1 MRIHDIINEAQEAPL
16 PRMPPGDPLLGDPNI
31 ARLIN
36 HYLSPAIW
44 PDAIKSSPYSPHS
57 FPESLLFQQIKPYW
71 DALARDLKPLAA
83 AENPDVNKMLAA
95 VKGRIPPVI
104 TKMGIGIPPEWEQ
117 RVAQQLAYDAKPGGW
132 TMRPPTATAVA
143 PAVPAAPTQSAEPA
157 PASDTGQLSSLQ

>member
-1 MRIHDIINEAQEAPL
+1 MRIKDIINEAQEAPL

-83 AENPDVNKMLAA
+83 AENPDVNKMLAI
-95 VKGRIPPVI
+95 VKSRIPPVI
-104 TKMGIGIPPEWEQ
+104 TKMGIGIPPDWEQ

-132 TMRPPTATAVA
+132 TMRPTATAA
-143 PAVPAAPTQSAEPA
+143 APAAPSQSAEPA
-157 PASDTGQLSSLQ
+157 PEPAAEPAPATQVSSL